1 MLIRMVSSSQL
12 ATGTTL
18 LPFISLIIGTLLQPC
33 PSCQPNY
40 LLLGLIVSY
49 TMLAGLGSVLIHP
62 KSTSTDDDILMQV
75 SAPTSVQPGQPGLYR
90 QAVAGGWHVCLD
102 VSPLAIGLGSPAVGE
117 HPLLTNVSHQH
128 HVGLTSN

>member
-18 LPFISLIIGTLLQPC
+18 LPFISLIAGTILQRC

-40 LLLGLIVSY
+40 WLLGLIVSY
-49 TMLAGLGSVLIHP
+49 TILAGLGSVLVHP

-75 SAPTSVQPGQPGLYR
+75 SALCYLCQCFILQS
-90 QAVAGGWHVCLD
+90 C
-102 VSPLAIGLGSPAVGE
+102 S
-117 HPLLTNVSHQH
+117 
-128 HVGLTSN
+128 